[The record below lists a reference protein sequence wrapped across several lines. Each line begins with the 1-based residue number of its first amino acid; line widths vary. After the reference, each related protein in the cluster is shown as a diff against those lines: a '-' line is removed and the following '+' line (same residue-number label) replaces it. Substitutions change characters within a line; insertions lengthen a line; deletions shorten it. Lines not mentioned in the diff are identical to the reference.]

1 MADENLLESDLLDVT
16 DLDLEALQALP
27 DCVLRC
33 SLERALGA
41 GEDSPGRYDAPYKAG
56 L

>member
-16 DLDLEALQALP
+16 DLDLESLQALP
-27 DCVLRC
+27 DCVLRS
-33 SLERALGA
+33 SLDRALG
-41 GEDSPGRYDAPYKAG
+41 DSRGRYDAPYESG